1 MMFALASLVAVSLP
15 LLWQLPMGVN
25 MIFGAFMLL
34 RIALL
39 YKGVRSLKTWQNG
52 VLLLGVF
59 LLVMQQL
66 GTIFGLQGGVSFLL
80 LLALLKSYEGRT
92 RRDWQIMVVVMMF
105 LLTGAILFDEGLF
118 TGLWTLLCL
127 ILMACTLALCNEV
140 TGRDAA

>member
-66 GTIFGLQGGVSFLL
+66 GTILETV
-80 LLALLKSYEGRT
+80 R
-92 RRDWQIMVVVMMF
+92 
-105 LLTGAILFDEGLF
+105 TGAAGIGRGERILR
-118 TGLWTLLCL
+118 
-127 ILMACTLALCNEV
+127 I
-140 TGRDAA
+140 

>member
-118 TGLWTLLCL
+118 TGL
-127 ILMACTLALCNEV
+127 
-140 TGRDAA
+140 